1 MEENKKPEKIIVA
14 YREKKK
20 DYKLPLITFFVV
32 AIAFMV
38 TMSIVCF
45 VNKESNLTIPGVICL
60 VLSVAFALLIFVII
74 KRSKI
79 IERVN
84 KYPKIAM
91 LIYGPYL
98 CIVRDQI
105 EKIKLTDIEKV
116 SKANDMAQGV
126 LVRVRKSSG
135 TITIKANGKNHNVY
149 QIVNVDA
156 STDAI
161 KKFVKQAKTK

>member
-20 DYKLPLITFFVV
+20 DHKKSLITFFVI
-32 AIAFMV
+32 AITFLIIIGIM
-38 TMSIVCF
+38 CF
-45 VNKESNLTIPGVICL
+45 SKKESGLTIHGVACFL
-60 VLSVAFALLIFVII
+60 LALAFGLLIYLII

-91 LIYGPYL
+91 VVYGKYL
-98 CIVRDQI
+98 CIIRDTV
-105 EKIKLTDIEKV
+105 EKIKLADIQKV

-126 LVRVRKSSG
+126 LVRVRKTSG
-135 TITIKANGKNHNVY
+135 SITIRANGKNYNIY

-156 STDAI
+156 SKDAI
-161 KKFVKQAKTK
+161 KHYVDLEKSK

>member
-14 YREKKK
+14 YREVKK
-20 DYKLPLITFFVV
+20 DYKKVLSAFFLCSILFMITISV
-32 AIAFMV
+32 I
-38 TMSIVCF
+38 CF
-45 VNKESNLTIPGVICL
+45 INNLTIPGVVCL
-60 VLSVAFALLIFVII
+60 VLGVVFGLLIFII
-74 KRSKI
+74 TKKSAI
-79 IERVN
+79 IQRVN

-105 EKIKLTDIEKV
+105 EKIKLTDIERV
-116 SKANDMAQGV
+116 SKANDMAQGL

-135 TITIKANGKNHNVY
+135 SITIKANGKNHNVY

-156 STDAI
+156 SAKAI
-161 KKFVKQAKTK
+161 KHFVKQAKSK

>member
-14 YREKKK
+14 YREQKK
-20 DYKLPLITFFVV
+20 DNVKPLTVFFV
-32 AIAFMV
+32 IAMLFLV
-38 TMSIVCF
+38 VISIVCF
-45 VNKESNLTIPGVICL
+45 VNKESNLTVPGVICL
-60 VLSVAFALLIFVII
+60 GLAVVFGLFIFIFK
-74 KRSKI
+74 KRSQI
-79 IERVN
+79 IQRVN

-91 LIYGPYL
+91 LIYGQYL

-105 EKIKLTDIEKV
+105 EKIKLTQIEKV

-126 LVRVRKSSG
+126 LIRVRKSSG
-135 TITIKANGKNHNVY
+135 SICIKANGKNYNVY

-161 KKFVKQAKTK
+161 KKFVKQAKSK

>member
-20 DYKLPLITFFVV
+20 DHAKSLTAFFVF
-32 AIAFMV
+32 AIVILLIIGVM
-38 TMSIVCF
+38 CF
-45 VNKESNLTIPGVICL
+45 INNESDLTIAGVICL
-60 VLSVAFALLIFVII
+60 VIAVVFGLLIFILK

-79 IERVN
+79 IQRVN
-84 KYPKIAM
+84 TYPRVAM
-91 LIYGPYL
+91 VVYGPYL
-98 CIVRDQI
+98 CIIRDQL
-105 EKIKLTDIEKV
+105 EKIKLTEIEKV

-135 TITIKANGKNHNVY
+135 SICIRANGKNYNVY

-156 STDAI
+156 SSDAI
-161 KKFVKQAKTK
+161 KKYIKLAKLK

>member
-1 MEENKKPEKIIVA
+1 MEESKKPEKIIVA

-20 DYKLPLITFFVV
+20 DFKKPLIAFFIIGIVFLLV
-32 AIAFMV
+32 MG
-38 TMSIVCF
+38 IVCF
-45 VNKESNLTIPGVICL
+45 INKENNLKMPGVMCI
-60 VLSVAFALLIFVII
+60 VLAVAFAFLIFVII

-91 LIYGPYL
+91 VVYGKYL
-98 CIVRDQI
+98 CIIRDTV
-105 EKIKLTDIEKV
+105 EKIKLTDIQKV
-116 SKANDMAQGV
+116 TKSNDMAQGL

-135 TITIKANGKNHNVY
+135 CICIKANGKNYNVY

-156 STDAI
+156 
-161 KKFVKQAKTK
+161 TK

>member
-1 MEENKKPEKIIVA
+1 MLMLIIFKK
-14 YREKKK
+14 
-20 DYKLPLITFFVV
+20 
-32 AIAFMV
+32 
-38 TMSIVCF
+38 
-45 VNKESNLTIPGVICL
+45 
-60 VLSVAFALLIFVII
+60 
-74 KRSKI
+74 SKI

-91 LIYGPYL
+91 LIYGEYL

-105 EKIKLTDIEKV
+105 EKIKLTDIQRV
-116 SKANDMAQGV
+116 SKANDMAQGL

-135 TITIKANGKNHNVY
+135 SICIKANGKNYNVY

-161 KKFVKQAKTK
+161 KQFVKQAKSQ